1 MTMTSKIITEFA
13 EYSLKKNEKSEL
25 NLDELLEIL
34 TEIYNKHIPSTKK
47 EKKEKTVKKEKKLS
61 AYNIFMREELAKL
74 KEKNPSLNARTLMT
88 EVAKLWKEKKEE
100 KKEEEEKKE

>member
-1 MTMTSKIITEFA
+1 MTSKIIAEFA
-13 EYSLKKNEKSEL
+13 EYSLKKNEESEL

-61 AYNIFMREELAKL
+61 DYNIFMREELAKL
-74 KEKNPSLNARTLMT
+74 KEKNPSLNARTLMS

-100 KKEEEEKKE
+100 KKE

>member
-1 MTMTSKIITEFA
+1 MTSKIITEFA

-61 AYNIFMREELAKL
+61 DYNIFMREELAKL
-74 KEKNPSLNARTLMT
+74 KEKNPSLNARTLMS

-100 KKEEEEKKE
+100 EKKE

>member
-1 MTMTSKIITEFA
+1 MTSKIITEFA

-47 EKKEKTVKKEKKLS
+47 EKKDKTVKKEKKLS
-61 AYNIFMREELAKL
+61 DYNIFMREELAKL
-74 KEKNPSLNARTLMT
+74 KEKNPSLNARILMS

-100 KKEEEEKKE
+100 KKE

>member
-47 EKKEKTVKKEKKLS
+47 EKKDKTVKKEKKLS
-61 AYNIFMREELAKL
+61 DYNIFMREELAKL
-74 KEKNPSLNARTLMT
+74 KEKNPSLNARILMS

-100 KKEEEEKKE
+100 KKE

>member
-1 MTMTSKIITEFA
+1 MTMTSKIIAEFA
-13 EYSLKKNEKSEL
+13 EYSLKKNEESEL

-61 AYNIFMREELAKL
+61 DYNIFMREELAKL
-74 KEKNPSLNARTLMT
+74 KEKNPSLNARTLMS

-100 KKEEEEKKE
+100 KKE